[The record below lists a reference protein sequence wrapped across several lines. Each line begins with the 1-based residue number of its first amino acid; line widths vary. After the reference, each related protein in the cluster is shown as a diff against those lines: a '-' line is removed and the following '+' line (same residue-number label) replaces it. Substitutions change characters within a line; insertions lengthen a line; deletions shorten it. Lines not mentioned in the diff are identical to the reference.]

1 MAGLHEGTFSEAALA
16 NTICR
21 AVCQWLDRYARGEP
35 CPMDLP
41 LQPAGT
47 SFQKRVWKTLLEIP
61 QGEVRTYGQVADL
74 LDTAPRAIGQ
84 AVGAN
89 PIPVLIPCHRVVAA
103 QGLGG
108 YSGVGGVNSKQLLL
122 QFEKCHN
129 ILIKM

>member
-1 MAGLHEGTFSEAALA
+1 
-16 NTICR
+16 
-21 AVCQWLDRYARGEP
+21 
-35 CPMDLP
+35 MDLP

-74 LDTAPRAIGQ
+74 LGTAPRAIGQ